1 MFDLENFR
9 DYVGGSSGQSYS
21 SGLKRVESDLGVNID
36 SEYTKDKCKG
46 LINTVEE
53 KKKDN
58 RLSSLERKY
67 WSDRCSHLRKYVEF
81 KELMDNNNKEQFSK
95 WIAKQ
100 PQKTNPSAVYSS
112 LSCAALLCAT
122 VHSES
127 AGGSGGNTVFSPCTM
142 STAMP
147 DGSDR
152 EIRSMVSCQAKSE
165 WQDKRRTG
173 SIREWSIWYGTTG
186 CFTIFLR
193 NILCGNSAS
202 IS

>member
-81 KELMDNNNKEQFSK
+81 KELMDNNNKERFSK

-100 PQKTNPSAVYSS
+100 PQKTNPSAVYSP
-112 LSCAALLCAT
+112 LSCDAFIRALEKGLI
-122 VHSES
+122 SS
-127 AGGSGGNTVFSPCTM
+127 ANLDYR
-142 STAMP
+142 TANFFFI
-147 DGSDR
+147 DDVLEVNYRREKYKVAIQRYDERNRNSDFKNAI
-152 EIRSMVSCQAKSE
+152 EFYVQ
-165 WQDKRRTG
+165 
-173 SIREWSIWYGTTG
+173 
-186 CFTIFLR
+186 FLK
-193 NILCGNSAS
+193 ITLYLQL
-202 IS
+202 